1 MPVYAYVGTYT
12 TENYKNNRNAHGKG
26 IYVFRIEEN
35 GTWIQVQIAEGLNP
49 AVLAFRRNMDYL
61 YCVNTNSGNCSAYQ
75 RDKQTGLLTYL
86 NSEKTPGENVM
97 VMSVSPSGD
106 CLISADKSGLVAC
119 LPIGEDGKLKKEF
132 GGFTLPGQKGPL
144 NEKIQPHSRP
154 HHVPFS
160 PDGRYILIADK
171 GLDLVHSYRI
181 NFETKHFEEIQH
193 LPFRPASCP
202 RHISFHPNGHFA
214 YVNTEYT
221 STVVACHYNPEN
233 GTLAPFQIVP
243 SIPDDYVEIKNT
255 SSEIMVGNRGKNLY
269 VSNRGMNS
277 IGVFSVNQEDGRL
290 SPIQWGSTKGV
301 KPRFF
306 TIEPGE
312 KYLYACNQ
320 MSDTIVEFEIDLLT
334 GCLTQTGNVIE
345 TPVPVWI
352 LFSGSV
358 PCHKQSTLG

>member
-1 MPVYAYVGTYT
+1 M
-12 TENYKNNRNAHGKG
+12 
-26 IYVFRIEEN
+26 
-35 GTWIQVQIAEGLNP
+35 
-49 AVLAFRRNMDYL
+49 
-61 YCVNTNSGNCSAYQ
+61 
-75 RDKQTGLLTYL
+75 
-86 NSEKTPGENVM
+86 
-97 VMSVSPSGD
+97 
-106 CLISADKSGLVAC
+106 
-119 LPIGEDGKLKKEF
+119 
-132 GGFTLPGQKGPL
+132 
-144 NEKIQPHSRP
+144 
-154 HHVPFS
+154 
-160 PDGRYILIADK
+160 
-171 GLDLVHSYRI
+171 
-181 NFETKHFEEIQH
+181 
-193 LPFRPASCP
+193 
-202 RHISFHPNGHFA
+202 
-214 YVNTEYT
+214 NTEYT

-290 SPIQWGSTKGV
+290 SPIQWASTKGV